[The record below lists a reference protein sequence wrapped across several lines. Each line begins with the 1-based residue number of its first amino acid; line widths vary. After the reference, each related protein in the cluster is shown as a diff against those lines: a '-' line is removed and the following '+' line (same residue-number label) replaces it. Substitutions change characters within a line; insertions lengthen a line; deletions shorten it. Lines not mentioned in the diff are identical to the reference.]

1 MTNAQIILQES
12 IKLMKENKIKGTG
25 EFIVIEKED
34 GTKEKMEMPEQIHT
48 FATWKKLGYIVKK
61 GEKAVAKFPIWK
73 YTEKQK
79 PEEEITGNPIEDA
92 PITNMFMKMSAFFT
106 AEQVEKINA

>member
-1 MTNAQIILQES
+1 
-12 IKLMKENKIKGTG
+12 MKENKIKGTG

-48 FATWKKLGYIVKK
+48 FAAWKKLGYIVKK
-61 GEKAVAKFPIWK
+61 GEKAVAKFAIWK

-79 PEEEITGNPIEDA
+79 PEEELTGNPIEDA

-106 AEQVEKINA
+106 AGQVEKINA

>member
-34 GTKEKMEMPEQIHT
+34 GTKEK
-48 FATWKKLGYIVKK
+48 
-61 GEKAVAKFPIWK
+61 
-73 YTEKQK
+73 
-79 PEEEITGNPIEDA
+79 NR
-92 PITNMFMKMSAFFT
+92 
-106 AEQVEKINA
+106 NA

>member
-34 GTKEKMEMPEQIHT
+34 GTKEKMEMHEQIHT
-48 FATWKKLGYIVKK
+48 FATWKKIRLYSLKRRKSSCKISNM
-61 GEKAVAKFPIWK
+61 
-73 YTEKQK
+73 
-79 PEEEITGNPIEDA
+79 EIYRKTK
-92 PITNMFMKMSAFFT
+92 T
-106 AEQVEKINA
+106 

>member
-34 GTKEKMEMPEQIHT
+34 GTTISENFE
-48 FATWKKLGYIVKK
+48 L
-61 GEKAVAKFPIWK
+61 
-73 YTEKQK
+73 
-79 PEEEITGNPIEDA
+79 EEE
-92 PITNMFMKMSAFFT
+92 
-106 AEQVEKINA
+106 